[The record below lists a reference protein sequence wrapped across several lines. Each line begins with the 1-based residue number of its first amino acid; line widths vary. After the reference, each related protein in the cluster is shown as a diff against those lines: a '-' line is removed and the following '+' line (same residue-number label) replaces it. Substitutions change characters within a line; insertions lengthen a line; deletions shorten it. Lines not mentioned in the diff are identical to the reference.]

1 VNGQAWPTLRRTSW
15 VGPNNEKKI
24 KGLKKKGQAIVIFVQ
39 IQPILGYF
47 GVFKVHVDFS
57 ELSVYW
63 GVYIE

>member
-1 VNGQAWPTLRRTSW
+1 MGVCA
-15 VGPNNEKKI
+15 EKKDR
-24 KGLKKKGQAIVIFVQ
+24 GAKKRSAMDILVHF
-39 IQPILGYF
+39 QPIWGFF